1 MYLKRFW
8 TISGW
13 VRLELLGKEKK
24 ETYINW
30 KNDKQND
37 FFSTPGILI
46 IIMVLTWLTANNKI
60 GIRQSSQ

>member
-46 IIMVLTWLTANNKI
+46 MDVLTWLTANNKI

>member
-37 FFSTPGILI
+37 VFSTPGIL
-46 IIMVLTWLTANNKI
+46 IMVLTWLTANNKI